1 MIVFDLKCSADHVF
15 EAWFASSSAFE
26 DQKARGLLLCPVCG
40 DTVIDKA
47 VMAPNVAAKGNQRQ
61 ALAPQSAT
69 PVVAPPSPEAA
80 AVMEVMQKL
89 AAVQAEAIKTST
101 WVGKDFER
109 QARAMDSGE
118 ADQAQIHGQ
127 ATPEQARAMMEDGI
141 GVMPLLIPIVPP
153 EECN

>member
-1 MIVFDLKCSADHVF
+1 MIVFDLKCGADHVF

-40 DTVIDKA
+40 DTGIDKA
-47 VMAPNVAAKGNQRQ
+47 VMAPNIAAKGNRRQ
-61 ALAPQSAT
+61 ALVPQAAT
-69 PVVAPPSPEAA
+69 PVMAPPSPEAA
-80 AVMEVMQKL
+80 AVMEVIKKL

-109 QARAMDSGE
+109 QARAMDAGE

-127 ATPEQARAMMEDGI
+127 ATPEQARAMMDDGI